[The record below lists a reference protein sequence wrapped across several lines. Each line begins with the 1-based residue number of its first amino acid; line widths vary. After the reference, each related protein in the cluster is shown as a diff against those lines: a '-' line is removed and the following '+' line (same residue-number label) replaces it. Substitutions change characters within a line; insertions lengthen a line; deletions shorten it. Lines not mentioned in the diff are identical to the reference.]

1 MEPGKPKRP
10 KAPGKS
16 TRSRSAAEKP
26 AEAPAP
32 AKAAAPKPAAAKP
45 TVAKPAAAKTPRP
58 PASKSAAPK
67 KSAAA
72 KLKIPSILLEGDRP
86 SAPQPSGPGERY
98 ELGATSGTVAG
109 ESAAAELPESYGT
122 RRLLLAARDPHW
134 LYAHWDFTA
143 DQLKQVNAASR
154 DGHLV
159 LRVFKDQ
166 LSGTPTVEQHVHPES
181 RNWFVHVP
189 VAGERYVAQLGYY
202 DDAGT
207 WNPLSASPH
216 TMTPPDSLSSDTSV
230 RFETIPVEV
239 PFQKLIQIVKA
250 AVTEHVPLVEAIQQ
264 MREQGIAADLP
275 APGRGAATEWTP
287 AQERALAQV
296 VNIDEV
302 RRVWIGSLEVTEL
315 IRRKLEQEISSQAAA
330 AIARGEQFGAAEL
343 GGVFSV
349 SSPFGGEEKRR
360 GFWFNVNAELII
372 YGATEPNA
380 TVTIAGRRIQLR
392 PDGSFSFRF
401 ALPDGE
407 YQLPVTA
414 TSADKVETRNADLR
428 FRRATTYRGD
438 VGAHPQDKALR
449 PPRGENI
456 V

>member
-1 MEPGKPKRP
+1 MEPEKPKRP
-10 KAPGKS
+10 KAPGKTVRNRS
-16 TRSRSAAEKP
+16 TLDKP
-26 AEAPAP
+26 AAAKAP
-32 AKAAAPKPAAAKP
+32 AKAAPVKAAAEKAPKAKAAKAP
-45 TVAKPAAAKTPRP
+45 VARAKR
-58 PASKSAAPK
+58 AP
-67 KSAAA
+67 AA
-72 KLKIPSILLEGDRP
+72 KLKVPSILLEGDRP
-86 SAPQPSGPGERY
+86 SSPQPSGPGERY
-98 ELGATSGTVAG
+98 ALGATSGTGAL
-109 ESAAAELPESYGT
+109 ESAAELPESYGT

-159 LRVFKDQ
+159 LRVFRNQVGD
-166 LSGTPTVEQHVHPES
+166 TPAVEQHVHPES

-189 VAGERYVAQLGYY
+189 VAGARYVAQLGYY

-207 WNPLSASPH
+207 WNPLSASAP
-216 TMTPPDSLSSDTSV
+216 TVTPPDSLSSDTSV

-239 PFQKLIQIVKA
+239 PFEKLLQIVKS
-250 AVTEHVPLVEAIQQ
+250 AVAEHVPLVEAIQQ
-264 MREQGIAADLP
+264 MREQGAKGLPQPERIAAS
-275 APGRGAATEWTP
+275 EWTP

-296 VNIDEV
+296 VNIDSV
-302 RRVWIGSLEVTEL
+302 RRVWMGSLEITEL

-349 SSPFGGEEKRR
+349 SSPFGGEGKQR

-372 YGATEPNA
+372 YGATKPDA
-380 TVTIAGRRIQLR
+380 AVTIGGRRIQLR
-392 PDGSFSFRF
+392 PDGTFSFRF

-407 YQLPVTA
+407 YLLPVAA

-428 FRRATTYRGD
+428 FRRASSFHGD

-449 PPRGENI
+449 PPRSEN
-456 V
+456 VA